1 MIQDIAPHKF
11 DNSFHSGPAKKEDI
25 ALCFRQNSVLLKD
38 GGLPRFADLPEELAK
53 KMAQEAER
61 LFSIDETA
69 FYLLDAQQLHME
81 ELRASIS
88 PVGASGAETA
98 QAKPEGFAWESTRIF
113 RKLTPSFLAF
123 GGITACHLWR
133 WEQSRQY
140 CGRCGT
146 KTEHSKSERALF
158 CPKCGLIEYPKI
170 SPAVIVAIS
179 DGDKLLM
186 AKNANSKSGSYALI
200 AGFVEIGESFEQTV
214 HREAMEEVGIRL
226 KNVRY
231 YKSQPW
237 GFSDTVMIGFT
248 AELDGSGELTLQQS
262 EIEDAKWVPRE
273 EIAPVESF
281 ISIGG
286 ELIENFRLGK
296 I

>member
-11 DNSFHSGPAKKEDI
+11 DNSFHCGPAKREDI
-25 ALCFRQNSVLLKD
+25 ALCFWQNSVLLKD
-38 GGLPRFADLPEELAK
+38 GELPRFADLPEELARRT
-53 KMAQEAER
+53 AQEAER

-69 FYLLDAQQLHME
+69 FYLLDAQQLHTE
-81 ELRASIS
+81 E
-88 PVGASGAETA
+88 
-98 QAKPEGFAWESTRIF
+98 PEGFSWQSTRVF
-113 RKLTPSFLAF
+113 RNMEPSFLAF

-146 KTEHSKSERALF
+146 KTEHSQSERALF
-158 CPKCGLIEYPKI
+158 CPKCGLMEYPKI

-248 AELDGSGELTLQQS
+248 AELDGSGEFTLQQS
-262 EIEDAKWVPRE
+262 EIADAKWVHRE
-273 EIAPVESF
+273 DIPPVESF
-281 ISIGG
+281 ISIGS

-296 I
+296 